1 MDQFRKIKI
10 SKANCVRFQKVGI
23 VTLQRENVFFAK
35 VCRQN
40 MDQMIVVNF
49 ARKIKVNLVN
59 LIGGYAKN
67 VATINYRNL
76 CSNSKIFNFGNILI
90 LILVWKSS
98 ARKLLEEPASIQ
110 EVSVQL
116 VEERKKYFQKLT
128 LKLLNSI
135 FQ

>member
-1 MDQFRKIKI
+1 
-10 SKANCVRFQKVGI
+10 
-23 VTLQRENVFFAK
+23 
-35 VCRQN
+35 
-40 MDQMIVVNF
+40 MIVVNF

-98 ARKLLEEPASIQ
+98 ARKLLEEPASI
-110 EVSVQL
+110 
-116 VEERKKYFQKLT
+116 
-128 LKLLNSI
+128 
-135 FQ
+135 